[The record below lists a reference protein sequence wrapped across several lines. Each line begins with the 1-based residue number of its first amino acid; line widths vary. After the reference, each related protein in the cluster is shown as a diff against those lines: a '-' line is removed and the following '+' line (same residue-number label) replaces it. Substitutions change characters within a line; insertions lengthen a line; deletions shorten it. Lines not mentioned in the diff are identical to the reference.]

1 MEAKDFL
8 NEVVRIY
15 FDYNCGTAAE
25 AKDITT
31 KKLGISS
38 SQLNR
43 WFRGGT
49 KLEMWTNQ
57 QEEFI
62 KDNYLKMTNREIALN
77 LNRSDH
83 SVKRKI
89 DNMVQKEEIIKRSLA
104 KKVYATTH
112 ESLLENEGILKIKE
126 LQDIKQALWKDKEI
140 KVRFKISK
148 GTNGVPV
155 TQILKGK
162 IIAKTESFITIKSEH
177 YKESFMYV
185 DFLDKR
191 AIIV

>member
-1 MEAKDFL
+1 MEIWIK
-8 NEVVRIY
+8 
-15 FDYNCGTAAE
+15 
-25 AKDITT
+25 
-31 KKLGISS
+31 
-38 SQLNR
+38 
-43 WFRGGT
+43 
-49 KLEMWTNQ
+49 Q